1 MTSMTC
7 RVGSSPDCSPYTP
20 PGRQWRRIRK
30 VSLSMPAAQP
40 DAGFGFGV
48 GAQGPMPPMRSTE

>member
-1 MTSMTC
+1 MFLPVDAVQ
-7 RVGSSPDCSPYTP
+7 RYGSAP
-20 PGRQWRRIRK
+20 K